1 MIMNAAI
8 PIVYIYR
15 ASRPVDLRKGID
27 GIASIVQSLFQMD
40 PYEHSLFIFTS
51 GSRNRIKILY
61 CDGSGYWLM
70 LKRMDEGRFKWCI
83 GSSDTITISQKQFAR
98 LIHGF
103 PYLEAD
109 TNLYERLNRK
119 NNQMAPRPD
128 TFIMES
134 C

>member
-1 MIMNAAI
+1 MIINPAI
-8 PIVYIYR
+8 PIVHIYR
-15 ASRPVDLRKGID
+15 ASRPVDFRKGID
-27 GIASIVQSLFQMD
+27 GIASIVQSLLQMD

-51 GSRNRIKILY
+51 DSRNRIKILY

-103 PYLEAD
+103 PISGGRY
-109 TNLYERLNRK
+109 K
-119 NNQMAPRPD
+119 
-128 TFIMES
+128 FV
-134 C
+134 

>member
-1 MIMNAAI
+1 MIMNTAI

-27 GIASIVQSLFQMD
+27 GIASIVQSLLQMD

-98 LIHGF
+98 LIHWF
-103 PYLEAD
+103 PISGGRYKFVLAF
-109 TNLYERLNRK
+109 K
-119 NNQMAPRPD
+119 
-128 TFIMES
+128 S
-134 C
+134 

>member
-27 GIASIVQSLFQMD
+27 GIASIVQSLLQMD
-40 PYEHSLFIFTS
+40 SYEHSLFIFTS

-61 CDGSGYWLM
+61 YDGSGYWLM
-70 LKRMDEGRFKWCI
+70 FKRMDEGHFKWRI
-83 GSSDTITISQKQFAR
+83 ESSSTVTISEKQFAR

-103 PYLEAD
+103 SISVRHRTYG
-109 TNLYERLNRK
+109 
-119 NNQMAPRPD
+119 
-128 TFIMES
+128 
-134 C
+134 